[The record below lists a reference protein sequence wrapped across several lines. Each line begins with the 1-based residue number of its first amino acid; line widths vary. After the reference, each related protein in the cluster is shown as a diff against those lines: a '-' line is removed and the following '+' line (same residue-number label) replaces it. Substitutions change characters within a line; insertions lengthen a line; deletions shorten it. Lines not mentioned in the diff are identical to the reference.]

1 MNLDL
6 SSKGC
11 LDSDRIGTFL
21 KSRLFIV
28 ILIGLAI
35 RFVLAPLLT
44 YTFDF
49 SGWALVL
56 RNIQCGDGLYDLD
69 GYYYSPPW
77 GYLLAIFS
85 KLTNVLGVTV
95 FGEQVVGALSI
106 EWYGW
111 YFSATASS
119 LGFNV
124 LIKIP
129 IILGDLLAGYLIYWL
144 VLDITED
151 KKKATAAFAI
161 WFLCPF
167 VIAVGCIG
175 GQFDCLSAVFTL
187 LTIIFLR
194 RDRYFLAGT
203 MFSLAF
209 LIKLFPAVLVFVFIA
224 YTYRKHSENGD
235 PLRYLLKAGSGFV
248 LATVVLLIPNI
259 VHGNL
264 GDCFAYLTNRVS
276 NGLGGS
282 TSEYAQYLTVV
293 AYLAIV
299 GISILLAKHLA
310 HSKKELT
317 QGFYFFSILTLS
329 VLFLYPSAPQ
339 YVLLIFPFMILWYI
353 IYDRSIKRPILLMM
367 VGTTVFSL
375 ASNFTLLLSLANYSN
390 LVSVPALLDLIDA
403 YQQPFLGLSLMSWQ
417 YYVGGV
423 LQWVSVAWLLVMLLN
438 RWKSESL
445 NESDEKNMFVYN
457 D

>member
-1 MNLDL
+1 M
-6 SSKGC
+6 
-11 LDSDRIGTFL
+11 
-21 KSRLFIV
+21 
-28 ILIGLAI
+28 ILIGLVI
-35 RFVLAPLLT
+35 RFILAPLLT

-85 KLTNVLGVTV
+85 KLTNIFGVTV

-111 YFSATASS
+111 YFSATAPS
-119 LGFNV
+119 LGFNL

-144 VLDITED
+144 VLDITDD
-151 KKKATAAFAI
+151 KKKATNAFAI

-194 RDRYFLAGT
+194 RDKYFLAGV

-209 LIKLFPAVLVFVFIA
+209 LIKLFPAILAFVFIA
-224 YTYRKHSENGD
+224 YTYRKHSENGN
-235 PLRYLLKAGSGFV
+235 PLQYLLKAGAGFI

-259 VHGNL
+259 VNGNL
-264 GDCFAYLTNRVS
+264 SDCFAYLTNRVS

-282 TSEYAQYLTVV
+282 TSEYAQYLTIV

-299 GISILLAKHLA
+299 GISIILAKHLA
-310 HSKKELT
+310 HSNKDLT
-317 QGFYFFSILTLS
+317 QEFFFFSTLTLS

-339 YVLLIFPFMILWYI
+339 YVLLIFPFMIMWYV
-353 IYDRSIKRPILLMM
+353 IYDHSIKRPIVLMM

-390 LVSVPALLDLIDA
+390 LVSVPALLAWIDA

-417 YYVGGV
+417 YYIGGI
-423 LQWVSVAWLLVMLLN
+423 LQWASIAWLLVILLN
-438 RWKSESL
+438 RWKAERL
-445 NESDEKNMFVYN
+445 NKLDEKNMFEYN